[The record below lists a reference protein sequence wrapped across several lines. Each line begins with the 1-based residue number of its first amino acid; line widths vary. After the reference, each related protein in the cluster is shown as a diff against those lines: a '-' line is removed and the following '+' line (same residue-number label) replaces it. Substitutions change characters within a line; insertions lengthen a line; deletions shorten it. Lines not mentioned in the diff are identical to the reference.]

1 MAITLTLTVTLNPM
15 AMNSAQT
22 WMLQR
27 LPELQK
33 RTYPYPYP

>member
-15 AMNSAQT
+15 AMNSAPT